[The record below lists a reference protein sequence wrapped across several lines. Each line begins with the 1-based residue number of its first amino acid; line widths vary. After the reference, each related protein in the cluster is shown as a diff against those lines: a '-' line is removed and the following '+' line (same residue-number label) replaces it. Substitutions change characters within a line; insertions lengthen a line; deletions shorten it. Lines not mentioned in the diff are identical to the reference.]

1 MGLGAGISPGDPKE
15 RPEIRGA
22 KDHNLPHTDSPLPP
36 HPIPTSVAA
45 RSHEARL
52 ERMGMMQPWC
62 REIAG

>member
-1 MGLGAGISPGDPKE
+1 MTENRGLK
-15 RPEIRGA
+15 RTLVYT
-22 KDHNLPHTDSPLPP
+22 HCPP
-36 HPIPTSVAA
+36 HPIPACQSA